1 MEPWQSLASP
11 AGHRSLCLLLQELE
25 GPQPLAQ
32 VAFPGTLCLRFL
44 LCNATTIYLLW
55 QTPLV
60 CLVYHAQDSPPQ
72 FPPLLSSSPLPSEV
86 STNLSASPPPS
97 TRSTSQAFLTLAP
110 IGKEI
115 VRSSVSSQFLRE
127 ETGDGTAPGLYPLCR
142 TGEQAVD
149 SLSSADLTILAFSI
163 AVLSPL
169 TSFVSERYPLQ
180 TRRQIQS
187 GGLFW

>member
-32 VAFPGTLCLRFL
+32 AAFPGTLCLRFL

-72 FPPLLSSSPLPSEV
+72 FPPLLPSSPLPKV
-86 STNLSASPPPS
+86 KRL
-97 TRSTSQAFLTLAP
+97 Q
-110 IGKEI
+110 I
-115 VRSSVSSQFLRE
+115 SVHLLLPQLISH
-127 ETGDGTAPGLYPLCR
+127 P
-142 TGEQAVD
+142 
-149 SLSSADLTILAFSI
+149 
-163 AVLSPL
+163 
-169 TSFVSERYPLQ
+169 
-180 TRRQIQS
+180 RR
-187 GGLFW
+187 F